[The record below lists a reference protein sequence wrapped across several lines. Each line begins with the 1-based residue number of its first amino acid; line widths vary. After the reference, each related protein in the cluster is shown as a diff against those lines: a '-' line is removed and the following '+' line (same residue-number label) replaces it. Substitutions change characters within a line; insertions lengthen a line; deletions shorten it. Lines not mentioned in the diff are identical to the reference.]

1 MHFKADIMQ
10 NQLIVVILY
19 ADSGKRQ
26 LQCRCFVFLT
36 AFRAFQLKV
45 DRNIPHHCRDDLLLA
60 EAISA
65 FKGTDMFALTQ
76 NCDSVSH
83 SKDLVNFVRDQE
95 DPIPLIAESAQHLQK
110 SLHFVRCQHA
120 CGLIENHHTGLRIQ
134 QNLQD
139 LHMLPLSEVKLP
151 NLRVRI
157 HGKAILRRDSIN
169 FIAKLLFIDLPPGRM
184 EGKEYIFQNC
194 ESRNEPEILKY
205 HSDTLFA
212 GNRRIPALHFFSVNI
227 QISGSR
233 LIDTIEHLH
242 QRTFSRTVLACYRM
256 DFTGVDF
263 DVNLPVCRQ
272 FSESFREFFRP

>member
-26 LQCRCFVFLT
+26 LQCRCFVFRT

-65 FKGTDMFALTQ
+65 FEGTDMFALTQ
-76 NCDSVSH
+76 NRDPVRH
-83 SKDLVNFVRDQE
+83 GKNLINFMRDQE
-95 DPIPLIAESAQHLQK
+95 YPIALIAEPAQHLQK

-139 LHMLPLSEVKLP
+139 LHMLPLSKIKLP
-151 NLRVRI
+151 DLCIRVHRKMVFRCDPI
-157 HGKAILRRDSIN
+157 DFS
-169 FIAKLLFIDLPPGRM
+169 AKLLFIDLPSGRM
-184 EGKEYIFQNC
+184 EGKKYIFQNG
-194 ESRNEPEILKY
+194 EGRNEPEILKH
-205 HSDTLFA
+205 HSDALLP

>member
-1 MHFKADIMQ
+1 
-10 NQLIVVILY
+10 
-19 ADSGKRQ
+19 
-26 LQCRCFVFLT
+26 
-36 AFRAFQLKV
+36 
-45 DRNIPHHCRDDLLLA
+45 
-60 EAISA
+60 
-65 FKGTDMFALTQ
+65 MFALTQ

-83 SKDLVNFVRDQE
+83 SKNLVNFVRDQE

-134 QNLQD
+134 QDLQD

-194 ESRNEPEILKY
+194 ESRNEPEILKH

-242 QRTFSRTVLACYRM
+242 QRTLSRTVLACYCM